1 MLMIQADKT
10 KVELKIDCDC
20 RKPKPG
26 MVMKANKD
34 FNIDLNSSWF
44 IGDSKRDI
52 ECGKNAGCKTI
63 LLTSGES
70 GAGEFGQ
77 DLTVDRLLDAVDI
90 ILN

>member
-1 MLMIQADKT
+1 M
-10 KVELKIDCDC
+10 
-20 RKPKPG
+20 
-26 MVMKANKD
+26 
-34 FNIDLNSSWF
+34 NSSWF